1 MCNIE
6 RFFERCSTGKCNM
19 EGEMV
24 GNRWK
29 FRDVFRYLRGMDG
42 LQLVKASEG
51 NKTVLCVVFMDV

>member
-1 MCNIE
+1 
-6 RFFERCSTGKCNM
+6 M

-24 GNRWK
+24 GNRCK